1 MFSRG
6 IIDIDDSSYVLGEGE
21 AIWLLKLIL
30 PYLNEFLLKLKAL
43 FSGDPA
49 TTMKVTT
56 PVFCFCL
63 FFASFIFVYL
73 PHKKLMN
80 YESETWQ
87 LAVLLFVL
95 ARCGSSITIWK
106 MIKVGKLQKLSFNK
120 KKNQNFYLLIYLFI
134 VSFNFHLQH
143 TNLQS
148 VSS

>member
-63 FFASFIFVYL
+63 VFASFIFVYL

-80 YESETWQ
+80 YESETWL

>member
-63 FFASFIFVYL
+63 VFASFIFVYL

-106 MIKVGKLQKLSFNK
+106 MIKVGKLQKLSFN
-120 KKNQNFYLLIYLFI
+120 
-134 VSFNFHLQH
+134 
-143 TNLQS
+143 
-148 VSS
+148 